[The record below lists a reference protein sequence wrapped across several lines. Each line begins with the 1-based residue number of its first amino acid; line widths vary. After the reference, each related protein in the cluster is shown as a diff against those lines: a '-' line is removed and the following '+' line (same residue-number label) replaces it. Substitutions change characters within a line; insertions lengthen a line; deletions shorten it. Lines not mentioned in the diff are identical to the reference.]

1 MEVIRR
7 NAIAVEPNLVV
18 TDCSDPKD
26 NMFLEVAAEGRADC
40 IVSGDKHL
48 LRMKAFRGAD
58 ILTVGQFLDRMGS
71 ALSEE

>member
-1 MEVIRR
+1 M
-7 NAIAVEPNLVV
+7 V

-26 NMFLEVAAEGRADC
+26 NMFLEAAVEGRADC

-48 LRMKAFRGAD
+48 LRMKTFRGVD

-71 ALSEE
+71 TLSEE